1 MDGDKKIS
9 NVVKDNERMRQE
21 IEVLSD
27 ELERMRRVLLNEVGE
42 YDDAIAEQM
51 NESDDDESS
60 EYEEEE
66 GEEELSEMESDFDPV
81 TQRQV
86 HSDQGSEEGGVL
98 GGNPLFGLASVPEDH

>member
-1 MDGDKKIS
+1 
-9 NVVKDNERMRQE
+9 
-21 IEVLSD
+21 
-27 ELERMRRVLLNEVGE
+27 
-42 YDDAIAEQM
+42 M

-86 HSDQGSEEGGVL
+86 HSDKGSEEGGVL